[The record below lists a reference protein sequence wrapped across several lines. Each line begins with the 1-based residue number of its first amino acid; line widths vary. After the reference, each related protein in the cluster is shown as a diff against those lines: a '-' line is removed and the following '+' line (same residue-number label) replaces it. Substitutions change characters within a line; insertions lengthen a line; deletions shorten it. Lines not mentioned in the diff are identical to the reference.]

1 MTAPLIPRTYAEW
14 RHCITVLCAIPLTS
28 DYIAERLKAF
38 DDESDFMTQKYRQVW
53 GEKQLQQTR
62 QWFVQA
68 QQELSE

>member
-28 DYIAERLKAF
+28 DYIDKRLKAL
-38 DDESDFMTQKYRQVW
+38 DDENDFMTQKYRQTW
-53 GEKQLQQTR
+53 GEDQLKKTR
-62 QWFVQA
+62 EWFEQA